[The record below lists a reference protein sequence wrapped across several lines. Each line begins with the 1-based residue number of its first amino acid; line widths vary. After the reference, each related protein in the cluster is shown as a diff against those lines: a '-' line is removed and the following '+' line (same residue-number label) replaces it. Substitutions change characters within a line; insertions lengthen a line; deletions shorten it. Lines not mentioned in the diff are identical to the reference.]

1 MDGITDLMEMSLSKP
16 LELVTD
22 NLSFFLRA
30 RLGILG
36 AGLRKRKMEVKHRE
50 TWQTPERKIAGFEGE
65 ADFSVRL
72 LLP

>member
-1 MDGITDLMEMSLSKP
+1 M
-16 LELVTD
+16 
-22 NLSFFLRA
+22 
-30 RLGILG
+30 GILG